1 MKEHK
6 AFPSQVTT
14 AYEFRSSSEVLSAS
28 IRTEETLELLA
39 QGFNGKPFPV
49 SN

>member
-1 MKEHK
+1 MKGHK

-14 AYEFRSSSEVLSAS
+14 ASAFRPSSEVLSAS

-39 QGFNGKPFPV
+39 QDFNDKLFPV